1 MVIGIPTT
9 LLTALSPDQ
18 HCTYFPDT
26 LYMTLLP
33 AFQSVFFS
41 SLFVQYASESGT
53 ASHIISIFFECLK
66 QTRWLV
72 SEDCWTSFWR
82 KMRRNITSYRKVAF
96 GGGR

>member
-33 AFQSVFFS
+33 AFQSVFFLRCLYSTLQNLALHRTSSAS
-41 SLFVQYASESGT
+41 SLSASNRHVGLFLRIVGL
-53 ASHIISIFFECLK
+53 H
-66 QTRWLV
+66 
-72 SEDCWTSFWR
+72 
-82 KMRRNITSYRKVAF
+82 F
-96 GGGR
+96 GGRCVEISQAIAR